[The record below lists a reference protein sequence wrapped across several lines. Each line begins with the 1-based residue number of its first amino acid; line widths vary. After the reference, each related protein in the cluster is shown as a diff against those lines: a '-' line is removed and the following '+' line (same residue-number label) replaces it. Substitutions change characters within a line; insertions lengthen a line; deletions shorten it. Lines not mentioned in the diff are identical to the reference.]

1 VGLSFTFFFFF
12 SAFGL
17 VQGLV
22 IGPLVE
28 AVLDIDPALVVTA
41 LGMSVAVFV
50 SFSLFAIYSE
60 RRSLL
65 YLGGMLSSALS
76 MLCLM
81 GLFSLFFPSQNLFN
95 IRLYG
100 GLLGI
105 FILFIYFVRCQKLF
119 HDETLSQF

>member
-1 VGLSFTFFFFF
+1 
-12 SAFGL
+12 

-28 AVLDIDPALVVTA
+28 AVLDIDPALVWTA
-41 LGMSVAVFV
+41 LGMTVAVFV

-65 YLGGMLSSALS
+65 YLGGMLSSVLS

-105 FILFIYFVRCQKLF
+105 LFYFCAIW
-119 HDETLSQF
+119 S